1 MAAPTLHRPFTAAE
15 YERMVEIGILSEDER
30 VELLGGEIC
39 YMSPIGARHAQSV
52 TVLSDLLWT
61 QIGRVAYVGVQNPIR
76 LDDDSMPLPDIAA
89 LRRRNYAIALPTPAD
104 VLLVVEVADSSLA
117 YDRGTKFPRY
127 AAAGIAEAWLID
139 LAAGIVERHTEPRDG
154 LYRQITLARAGDTL
168 ASTVLTELAIPVDAV
183 LGIGDAP

>member
-15 YERMVEIGILSEDER
+15 FERMVEIGILSEDEH

-39 YMSPIGARHAQSV
+39 YIRPIGVRHVHAV
-52 TVLSDLLWT
+52 NALNDLLGAM
-61 QIGRVAYVGVQNPIR
+61 IGHAAIISVQNPIR

-89 LRRRNYAIALPTPAD
+89 LRRRNYTITLPTPAD

-127 AAAGIAEAWLID
+127 AAAAIPEAWLVD
-139 LAAGIVERHTEPRDG
+139 LAAGIVERHTEPRGG
-154 LYRQITLARAGDTL
+154 LYRQITIARAGDML
-168 ASTVLTELAIPVDAV
+168 ASTVLPELTIPVDAV
-183 LGIGDAP
+183 LGIGDTP

>member
-1 MAAPTLHRPFTAAE
+1 MAAPTLHRTFTAAE
-15 YERMVEIGILSEDER
+15 YERMIETGILSEDER
-30 VELLGGEIC
+30 VELLGGEIN
-39 YMSPIGARHAQSV
+39 YMSPIGARHVHAV

-61 QIGRVAYVGVQNPIR
+61 QIGRVAYIGVQNPIR

-89 LRRRNYAIALPTPAD
+89 LRRRNYIAALATPAD
-104 VLLVVEVADSSLA
+104 VLLVIEVADSSLA

-127 AAAGIAEAWLID
+127 AAAGIPEAWLID

-168 ASTVLTELAIPVDAV
+168 ASTVLPELTLPVDTV
-183 LGIGDAP
+183 LGIGDTL